1 MKRALFVLL
10 LIAIV
15 GCAPAASPAISEPV
29 PANSRTAPS
38 DEVVEQESHEVSATP
53 APNSSAQ
60 ELQEAAAAT
69 FSSGDVKEFFV
80 EAYQFAYEPSEIRVK
95 KGDTVRIHLHT
106 RDVGHSLNLKD
117 LNVNIMANP
126 GADGVREF
134 VADTAGSFAW
144 RCTLPCG
151 SGHRDMKGMLIVE

>member
-1 MKRALFVLL
+1 MKRVLFVLL

-15 GCAPAASPAISEPV
+15 GCTPAASPAVSEPTPEDSHV
-29 PANSRTAPS
+29 VSS
-38 DEVVEQESHEVSATP
+38 DEVMEHETAVSAPAIQEVKEPAATP
-53 APNSSAQ
+53 ANN
-60 ELQEAAAAT
+60 E
-69 FSSGDVKEFFV
+69 VKEFFV
-80 EAYQFAYEPSEIRVK
+80 EAFQFAYDPSEIKVK

-117 LNVNIMANP
+117 FNVNIMANP